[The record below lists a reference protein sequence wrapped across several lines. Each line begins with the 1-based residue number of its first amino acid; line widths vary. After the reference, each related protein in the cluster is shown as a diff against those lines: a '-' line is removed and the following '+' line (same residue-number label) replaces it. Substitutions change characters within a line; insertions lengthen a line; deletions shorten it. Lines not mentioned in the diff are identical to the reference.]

1 LLTGL
6 SSKSG
11 ILDSTPLYNFLG
23 DFIKKYGSVLKR
35 KIVVSMVDANSGTYV
50 TFDESVSDP
59 AKAV

>member
-1 LLTGL
+1 LTGL

-59 AKAV
+59 SKAV